1 MTEVQRRAEMAS
13 VRSDGGGSGVLVGSK
28 STVHEQTAGVAG
40 HVRGTTLSPSHAAVK
55 TKELLVELRAWAV
68 EVDRTA
74 PGARK
79 AAAIARHAAGSAP
92 PIGPSPPGNPSSS
105 QTVAR
110 LPLIAQRAATEMV
123 QMLTEQNA
131 QLSKRLELDKARV
144 EAWMQELEHRHT
156 SQMEHVRAEAE
167 ALLQAERACSR
178 SALVTAAE
186 QHEEAMANQRAELLK
201 RIETAATENR
211 RRVVTAEDRVAS
223 EQVLRGEITLQ
234 FTRLQANRRRA
245 RSRMAQLR
253 GEVAALKAER
263 DDTAS
268 RQIHEQVTAQV
279 KAAQTV
285 AAMEARLAATVA
297 ETHRLASVIAEHG
310 TIDPKMAAAP
320 AEVRVE
326 IETTA
331 VGGAAVAG
339 HGRVKNVELSQQASD
354 IEADGK
360 VQEEAVWEAT
370 GRPFTT
376 ASTVVAPPS
385 AADSMVIDVD
395 RAVHRDVEPWLHT
408 SVAQTTSSQPVATE
422 RQQQQPPP
430 PPQPQ
435 LQPQPQR
442 QQRQQQPQHQVEVA
456 GSDGRLDGD
465 GSLAKKSSRSTR
477 THTPWAVRVL
487 SMQPH
492 GIGRDLRFQ

>member
-1 MTEVQRRAEMAS
+1 MAEVQRRAETAW
-13 VRSDGGGSGVLVGSK
+13 VRSSGGDSGVLVGSK
-28 STVHEQTAGVAG
+28 SNVHEQTVDVAG
-40 HVRGTTLSPSHAAVK
+40 HERGTTLSPSHAAVK

-68 EVDRTA
+68 EVDKTA

-92 PIGPSPPGNPSSS
+92 PIRPSPPGSPMSTH
-105 QTVAR
+105 QTMAR

-167 ALLQAERACSR
+167 ALVQAERACSR
-178 SALVTAAE
+178 SALVAAAE

-211 RRVVTAEDRVAS
+211 RRVVTAEDRLA
-223 EQVLRGEITLQ
+223 EMTLQ

-268 RQIHEQVTAQV
+268 KRIHEQVTAQA
-279 KAAQTV
+279 KAAQAV
-285 AAMEARLAATVA
+285 AAVEARLAASVA
-297 ETHRLASVIAEHG
+297 ETHRLASVIAEHA
-310 TIDPKMAAAP
+310 TIDRAKMAAVP
-320 AEVRVE
+320 AEVRVDRE
-326 IETTA
+326 NTAA
-331 VGGAAVAG
+331 VGGATVAG
-339 HGRVKNVELSQQASD
+339 HGRVKHVELSQQASD
-354 IEADGK
+354 DEADGK
-360 VQEEAVWEAT
+360 VQEAVGEAT
-370 GRPFTT
+370 GRAFTT
-376 ASTVVAPPS
+376 ASTVAAPPS
-385 AADSMVIDVD
+385 AADIMVIDVD
-395 RAVHRDVEPWLHT
+395 RAVHRDVEPRLHAR
-408 SVAQTTSSQPVATE
+408 VAQTTSIQPVATE
-422 RQQQQPPP
+422 RQQQPPP
-430 PPQPQ
+430 
-435 LQPQPQR
+435 
-442 QQRQQQPQHQVEVA
+442 QQPQHQVEVA

-465 GSLAKKSSRSTR
+465 GSLARKSSHSRR